1 MPKTEQNIT
10 HAEGIK
16 ILTPNQIHEKFLI
29 KIPQVKAG
37 DSSKNVS
44 S

>member
-16 ILTPNQIHEKFLI
+16 ILTPKQIHEKFLI